1 MNELETAIQ
10 KLQRLTKFKVANAPS
25 QKGLVI
31 SDQAN
36 NLDIIAKQVQVLLF
50 EGKIHQNTDW
60 AAHMTASISSDSL
73 IGQILS
79 SLHNGNLLSPELYPI
94 LNTIKQ
100 QTLDWLCQLF
110 DQQHGHFTSGASY
123 GNLEALW
130 QAKQHNPSRSIVYAA
145 HTAHYSIDK
154 ACQILGLK
162 LHRIPTDSEDK
173 MALTPLRL
181 ACDIN
186 APLAI
191 IASAG
196 TSSIGI
202 FDPIDGCIKIARE
215 FQAWC
220 HIDAAWGGHLKLLPE
235 YRALFGQQFAQADSL
250 CFDPHKA
257 WGQPKPASV
266 LLYQQAACPMMSIE
280 ADYLQ
285 QQPDNILPGSQGG
298 EVFLP
303 LWFTLVSS
311 GIDTLRHNSR
321 HALEQ
326 AGLFA
331 TLLTQYT
338 NWPIFTSPSG
348 IICFETD
355 QNLEVLIQQ
364 GILSTAKRNQK
375 SVYRTVFT
383 ANTTMATAIIE
394 KLRPYF

>member
-1 MNELETAIQ
+1 MNELEAAIQ
-10 KLQRLTKFKVANAPS
+10 KLQLLIKFKVANTAS
-25 QKGLVI
+25 QKALII

-36 NLDIIAKQVQVLLF
+36 DLDRVAKQVQVLLF

-60 AAHMTASISSDSL
+60 AAHMTAGLSTDSL

-79 SLHNGNLLSPELYPI
+79 SLHNGNLLSPELYPV

-100 QTLDWLCQLF
+100 QTLNWLCQLF
-110 DQQHGHFTSGASY
+110 DQQHGHFTSGASQ

-130 QAKQHNPSRSIVYAA
+130 QAKQRCPSRSIVYAA
-145 HTAHYSIDK
+145 QTAHYSIDK

-162 LHRIPTDSEDK
+162 LHRIPTDNEDK
-173 MALTPLRL
+173 MALPPLQS

-202 FDPIDGCIKIARE
+202 FDPIDGCIQIARE

-220 HIDAAWGGHLKLLPE
+220 HIDAAWGGYLKLLPE
-235 YRALFGQQFAQADSL
+235 HSALFGQQYAKANSL

-266 LLYQQAACPMMSIE
+266 LLYQQATCPMMSIE

-298 EVFLP
+298 EAFLP

-326 AGLFA
+326 ARLFA
-331 TLLTQYT
+331 TLLAQHT

-355 QNLEVLIQQ
+355 QNLERLIQQ
-364 GILSTAKRNQK
+364 GILSVAKRNQK

-383 ANTTMATAIIE
+383 ANTTKATAIIE